1 MAIIQRQSAL
11 AFRHVKLASEKPG
24 RLAPYERLSTSHAG
38 LDPLEHIKRE
48 LGEVDDTIADLKDE
62 ATQSGEA
69 QKYAK
74 TMLNRPPHRS
84 AGHEEEMATGGVIT
98 RAFGGL
104 TSRAPL
110 PKSSRPRREA
120 LGTLAM
126 RRMCSRAAR
135 AV

>member
-11 AFRHVKLASEKPG
+11 AFRHVKLASEKPS

-48 LGEVDDTIADLKDE
+48 LREIDDAIADLKDE

-74 TMLNRPPHRS
+74 TMFKL
-84 AGHEEEMATGGVIT
+84 MTG
-98 RAFGGL
+98 
-104 TSRAPL
+104 
-110 PKSSRPRREA
+110 RRTD
-120 LGTLAM
+120 LLAM
-126 RRMCSRAAR
+126 KKKWLQAA
-135 AV
+135 